1 MNHTDIKLPVE
12 ENWWNIKKRL
22 EDVLAYRNFYKSI
35 PKNLTKYILFS
46 YENYLRKEKGY
57 PLLSREDYFSVESRE
72 KLNIEHITAQRVQ
85 NITFDEDFKEN
96 YLHSLGNLVIDT
108 TASNSRKGNKEVED
122 KMGEFIKAPI
132 MSQNGINNKQ
142 IDWNDIGSIKG
153 FIDVRNEKLV
163 AFIHTFL
170 QN

>member
-1 MNHTDIKLPVE
+1 M
-12 ENWWNIKKRL
+12 
-22 EDVLAYRNFYKSI
+22 
-35 PKNLTKYILFS
+35 TKYILFS
-46 YENYLRKEKGY
+46 YENHLRKEKGY

-108 TASNSRKGNKEVED
+108 TASNSRKGNKEVEE

-132 MSQNGINNKQ
+132 MSQNEINNKQ

-163 AFIHTFL
+163 TFIHTFL